1 MTAVFSIRDFHEE
14 NRYLILA
21 TKKGMI
27 KKTKLSEYANI
38 HIKGIIAI
46 MLGEGDELAS
56 AGISNGESG
65 VFVGTAKG
73 KAIHFDEKNVRPMG
87 RRTAGVR
94 GIFLAEDDRV
104 VGFGITG
111 PDSQVLTVTEQGYG
125 KRTKI
130 EKYRIQTRG
139 GKGMI
144 NIVNSQRNG
153 DVVSLKLVEE
163 DNQIMAITRSGKII
177 RTKVNE
183 IPVLGRSTQGVTIID
198 TMEED
203 RVISIAVF
211 EEEKEDKV

>member
-1 MTAVFSIRDFHEE
+1 M
-14 NRYLILA
+14 LA
-21 TKKGMI
+21 
-27 KKTKLSEYANI
+27 EYANI

-56 AGISNGESG
+56 AGISNGENF
-65 VFVGTAKG
+65 VFMGTAKG
-73 KAIHFDEKNVRPMG
+73 KAIHFNEKNARPMG

-94 GIFLAEDDRV
+94 GIALAPEDYV

-111 PDSQVLTVTEQGYG
+111 PDSEVLTVTENGYG

-130 EKYRIQTRG
+130 DKFRIQTRG

-144 NIVNSQRNG
+144 NIINSERNG

-163 DNQIMAITRSGKII
+163 DNQIMAITLSGKII
-177 RTKVNE
+177 RTRVNE

-198 TMEED
+198 TMEGD
-203 RVISIAVF
+203 KVISVAVI
-211 EEEKEDKV
+211 EEEKEEAKEEKEEKV